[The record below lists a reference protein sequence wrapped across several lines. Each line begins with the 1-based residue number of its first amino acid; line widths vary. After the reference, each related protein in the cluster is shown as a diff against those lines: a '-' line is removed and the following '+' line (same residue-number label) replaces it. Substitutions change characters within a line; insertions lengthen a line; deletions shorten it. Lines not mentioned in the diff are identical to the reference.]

1 MPNPEM
7 LYTGEWATLEVH
19 WPGRRCERIGLLL
32 HDQTGNIL
40 RFKIRGDW
48 SVPDGEEELWRDLN
62 ADLERMAAELGVQ
75 QMLEWLDST
84 ASHVFRLGTRK
95 AVIFSDIEAELDT
108 LYNEHVIGG
117 AVIESEQ
124 AKHKAMSHNGSWKC
138 ALSTSGSFLALA
150 ANIALVAVWSV
161 SHHSSQAP
169 ATTAEMV
176 QKGSAHDPVPPLLS
190 ETFPTRL
197 VDVTL
202 PAELSLPAHRATA
215 VRSPRHRS
223 FHLDTRRVK
232 IVRLNTV
239 RAALPSPPSF
249 PIATQTL
256 PSEVALSLPSPPD
269 FRPQHRL
276 IHALMASFR
285 TVGRVFVDHQNS
297 PVSKPNQ
304 DD

>member
-1 MPNPEM
+1 M

-19 WPGRRCERIGLLL
+19 WPGRPCERIGLLL
-32 HDQTGNIL
+32 HDQTDNIV
-40 RFKIRGDW
+40 RFRIRDDW

-75 QMLEWLDST
+75 QMLEWLDNT

-95 AVIFSDIEAELDT
+95 AVIFSDIEAVLDT

-161 SHHSSQAP
+161 AHHSSQAP

-176 QKGSAHDPVPPLLS
+176 QKGSAHDLAPPLLS
-190 ETFPTRL
+190 EAFPTRL

-202 PAELSLPAHRATA
+202 PAELSSSAHRVTA

-223 FHLDTRRVK
+223 FHLDKRQGTTVRV
-232 IVRLNTV
+232 NTV
-239 RAALPSPPSF
+239 RTAMPSQPSF
-249 PIATQTL
+249 PIVAQTL
-256 PSEVALSLPSPPD
+256 PSEVALSLPRSPD
-269 FRPQHRL
+269 FRPENRF

-297 PVSKPNQ
+297 PVSKTQ
-304 DD
+304 HDD